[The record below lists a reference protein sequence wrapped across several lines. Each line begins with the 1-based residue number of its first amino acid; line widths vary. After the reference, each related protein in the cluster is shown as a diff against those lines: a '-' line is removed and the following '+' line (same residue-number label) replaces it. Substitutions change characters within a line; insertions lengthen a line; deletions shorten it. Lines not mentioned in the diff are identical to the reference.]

1 MRRVTLTVFFC
12 LAACGGTE
20 AVKQSPSPDT
30 RSPMAERQAFLLG
43 TDAAAVIASFARN
56 HSEQAID
63 ACLNAWVEDVG
74 PSGPG
79 EGPIEKPDVAGL
91 RGFLAE
97 CLAGSGSGD
106 LKNSDAMVSTPGADQ
121 RAFRPTADQRAFRPT
136 ADQRTSRAD
145 NGI

>member
-30 RSPMAERQAFLLG
+30 RSPTVDRQAFLLG

-63 ACLNAWVEDVG
+63 ACLNAWVEDFSPVSSPEGVASSPGTEGWG
-74 PSGPG
+74 PA
-79 EGPIEKPDVAGL
+79 KPDHADL
-91 RGFLAE
+91 RSFLAE
-97 CLAGSGSGD
+97 CLRG
-106 LKNSDAMVSTPGADQ
+106 
-121 RAFRPTADQRAFRPT
+121 
-136 ADQRTSRAD
+136 
-145 NGI
+145 